1 MRYLITA
8 SLLIVGIIHLLPLAG
23 ALGATTILALYGVAV
38 TDPNAEILL
47 RHRAVL
53 FGLMGAVMI
62 AGAFIPSL
70 QATAFAIGFVSLVS
84 FLFMA
89 GLVGGYNALIYKVVV
104 VDVVAL
110 VLLVAGVIAYA
121 ITDNGY
127 ARAISGWLEP

>member
-8 SLLIVGIIHLLPLAG
+8 SLLIVGVIHLLPLAG
-23 ALGATTILALYGVAV
+23 ALGASKIFALYGVAV

-62 AGAFIPSL
+62 AGAFIPTL
-70 QATAFAIGFVSLVS
+70 QATAFAIGFVSVVS
-84 FLFMA
+84 FLYMA
-89 GLVGGYNALIYKVVV
+89 WLVGGYNALISKVVL

-110 VLLVAGVIAYA
+110 ALLVAGAIAYA
-121 ITDNGY
+121 RTHGGS
-127 ARAISGWLEP
+127 ARAISSWLGQ